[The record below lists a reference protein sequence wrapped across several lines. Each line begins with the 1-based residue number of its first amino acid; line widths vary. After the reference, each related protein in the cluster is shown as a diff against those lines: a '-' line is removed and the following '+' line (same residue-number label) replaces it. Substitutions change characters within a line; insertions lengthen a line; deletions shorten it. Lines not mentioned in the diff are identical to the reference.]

1 MLYIL
6 PTSIFERNL
15 VEIVNYVKN
24 ILIWTKFDPILE
36 YIYERYPS
44 SGSLFNIQ
52 TIKEIL
58 NSYILSFNNKEN
70 SGKIIEIRQ
79 VLKNVFLF

>member
-24 ILIWTKFDPILE
+24 ILEWAKFEPILE
-36 YIYERYPS
+36 YICERYPGS
-44 SGSLFNIQ
+44 SSLFDIQ
-52 TIKEIL
+52 TIKEIID
-58 NSYILSFNNKEN
+58 NYIFSFNKEKN
-70 SGKIIEIRQ
+70 SVLTSNIVEIR
-79 VLKNVFLF
+79 